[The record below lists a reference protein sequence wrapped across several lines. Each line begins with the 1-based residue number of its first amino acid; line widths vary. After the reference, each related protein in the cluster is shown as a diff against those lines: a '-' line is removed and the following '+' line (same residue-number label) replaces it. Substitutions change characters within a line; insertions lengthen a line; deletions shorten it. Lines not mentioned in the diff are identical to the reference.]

1 MTTSTLFLNYITCV
15 DHAFIDY
22 RGRVIGGSYHPIFEV
37 TGKVEEKESVL
48 IDFSKVKKQLKE
60 FIDHKETGFDHK
72 LWFIPEYSEGSVI
85 RIDENR
91 VEIITPAVHLK
102 MPANAVKVFNT
113 KFDGSF
119 IDTVEQEFDEY
130 LTQHLKTAHADL
142 DVSVKTKIIAQ
153 PFAQG
158 SDYTMFRYIH
168 GLKNSSS
175 WGCQNHSHGHL
186 SFAEFEWKPLKELPN
201 KMAALDAVR
210 VLDNTLFIF
219 RENIVAENDDYIQ
232 IEYTTCRGTFWA
244 QYNKGLMKCQILETE
259 TTIEH
264 IVNWFV
270 EKNRTLL
277 EMTGVHRVYISEGLA
292 KGAMV
297 EL

>member
-15 DHAFIDY
+15 DHAFIDFS
-22 RGRVIGGSYHPIFEV
+22 GRVIGGSYHPNFEV
-37 TGKVEEKESVL
+37 TGKVEEKENVV

-72 LWFIPEYSEGSVI
+72 LWFIPGYSEGDVI
-85 RIDENR
+85 RVDDNR
-91 VEIITPAVHLK
+91 VEIVTPAVHLK
-102 MPANAVKVFNT
+102 MPDNAVKVFNT
-113 KFDGSF
+113 EYDRSF
-119 IDTVEQEFDEY
+119 IDTIEQEFNEY
-130 LTQHLKTAHADL
+130 LTRHLKIAHPNL
-142 DVSVKTKIIAQ
+142 NVSVKTEITSQ
-153 PFAQG
+153 PFAQRP
-158 SDYTMFRYIH
+158 DYTMFRYSH

-186 SFAEFEWKPLKELPN
+186 SFAEFEWNSSKDSSN
-201 KMAALDAVR
+201 RIAVLDAVR
-210 VLDNTLFIF
+210 MMDNTLFIF

-244 QYNKGLMKCQILETE
+244 QYNKSLMKYQILETE

-270 EKNRTLL
+270 EKNRALL
-277 EMTGVHRVYISEGLA
+277 ESAGVERVYISEGLA

-297 EL
+297 KL